1 MQRPSA
7 SATTAYA
14 SAAGGKAWIHV
25 LLDCPS
31 LRYLRREL
39 RGKVG
44 DAFNSMTAL
53 LGGSEER
60 GTASRA
66 KTVEGDFEAARHEGS
81 KTSNKGY

>member
-1 MQRPSA
+1 
-7 SATTAYA
+7 
-14 SAAGGKAWIHV
+14 
-25 LLDCPS
+25 
-31 LRYLRREL
+31 
-39 RGKVG
+39 
-44 DAFNSMTAL
+44 MTAL